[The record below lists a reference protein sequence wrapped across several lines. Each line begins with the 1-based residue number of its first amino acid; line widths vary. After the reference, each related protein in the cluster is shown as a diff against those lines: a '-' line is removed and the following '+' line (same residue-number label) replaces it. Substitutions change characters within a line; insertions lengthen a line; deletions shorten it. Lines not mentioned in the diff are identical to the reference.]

1 MTTQPSATGP
11 QSEQTPLVRPIP
23 AEHTDPVYALR
34 LASEQAA
41 RYVSG
46 QSGMLDLVSARAE
59 ADRYVKSYQP
69 WLMGLFVP
77 GPRGVMMMRKPIISH
92 LSRAAQARGY
102 SMEQVTVLLD
112 RIINNPD
119 WRESGLI
126 DQDTWVTA
134 ITVEQ
139 YLHDLSP
146 YHKNM
151 VRGFFM
157 YMDTVEAAA
166 DFAAKKKMGWSEVRD
181 RAMAIVGEI
190 TEKVNAD
197 D

>member
-1 MTTQPSATGP
+1 MNT
-11 QSEQTPLVRPIP
+11 RPIP

-46 QSGMLDLVSARAE
+46 QSGMLDLISARAE

-77 GPRGVMMMRKPIISH
+77 GARGVMMMRKPIIAH

-102 SMEQVTVLLD
+102 SMEQVTLLLD

-126 DQDTWVTA
+126 DQESWATA
-134 ITVEQ
+134 ISVEQ
-139 YLHDLSP
+139 DLHKLPP
-146 YHKNM
+146 YHKSM

-166 DFAAKKKMGWSEVRD
+166 EFAAKKKKPWSECRD
-181 RAMAIVGEI
+181 YAMRIVGEM
-190 TEKVNAD
+190 TERLNAD